1 MPYVVRPTGKVKYK
15 ENLSKEALQ
24 VVGPCYPHGIIN
36 GEIFTDR
43 DAPRFSRLKWTRL
56 KWTRLNG
63 DTAASLEEWM
73 ILI

>member
-1 MPYVVRPTGKVKYK
+1 MPYVVRPAGKVKYK
-15 ENLSKEALQ
+15 ENLFKEALQ
-24 VVGPCYPHGIIN
+24 VVGPCYLHGIMN

-43 DAPRFSRLKWTRL
+43 DVSRFSRL

-63 DTAASLEEWM
+63 DTADSLEGWM